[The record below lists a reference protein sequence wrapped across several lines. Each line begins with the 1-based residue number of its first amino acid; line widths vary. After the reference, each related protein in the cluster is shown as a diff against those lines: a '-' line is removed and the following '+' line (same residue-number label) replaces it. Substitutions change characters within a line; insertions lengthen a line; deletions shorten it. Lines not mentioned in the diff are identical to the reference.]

1 MGYKYIIGTELLD
14 EEQVKIYLSF
24 LFKSKAMSSEEKLN
38 QINKEAASHFSKLGN
53 VLCDSSLVK
62 GLTIV
67 K

>member
-24 LFKSKAMSSEEKLN
+24 LFGTKAMSSEEKLN
-38 QINKEAASHFSKLGN
+38 QINKEATSHFSKFGT
-53 VLCDSSLVK
+53 VLCESSLVK